1 MTRARTSLSSVAIAV
16 FLVAVA
22 ARLAPLFWSP
32 YPATLDG
39 IMYARLAG
47 ETLQAGL
54 PVSSMRADAVTSTLL
69 LTIVGQ
75 LLDVRPLVL
84 AQPLYAIIGGTTAV
98 IAVAFARRVCSGLG
112 WPRRRVRV
120 AAVAGG
126 LLFALEGLYVRRTG
140 IPDDDAITL
149 LFIPLFVLA
158 LFELRRTRR
167 RAWLGVF
174 LLLFVVLPLTHTLS
188 TYIAALCVLALLAAQ
203 IGRYTDRRDVL
214 VSVGLGLG
222 FSAYFGG
229 YYYLAPRLG
238 FTVPYVDRVT
248 GNPGLFVAWL
258 IVLVIGTAWF
268 AQTAPRFQRLAF
280 LAPVALFFTVV
291 GVNLVTTVF
300 PGTVRTPP
308 EVAATVLPLIVIV
321 AFGAWALPRAVADW
335 LVGPVLLALLA
346 APVVQVL
353 FALTAGLTPEYFA
366 TAMRS
371 QTFAHPTVLVLA
383 GLTIAR
389 VAPVGR
395 AVRATSRS
403 GVGRL
408 LVIGVVLVSLG
419 LTMPVAYLDADTGE
433 YPSTTTEPEFETA
446 TFAVGYVPGEWTSG
460 HAMTRIAGNYYAPG
474 AASVEPTATWV
485 RGGPAPACPAI
496 SEASWATRGVHLF
509 PTVGD
514 PVSESTYRGMLRDR
528 HVVYAASG
536 SDPLAISLPRTAS
549 DDGC

>member
-1 MTRARTSLSSVAIAV
+1 MTRARTSLLGIAITV

-22 ARLAPLFWSP
+22 ARMAPLFWSP

-39 IMYARLAG
+39 IKYAQLAG
-47 ETLQAGL
+47 ETIQLGL
-54 PVSSMRADAVTSTLL
+54 PVSNMRADAVTSTLL
-69 LTIVGQ
+69 LAVLGR

-84 AQPLYAIIGGTTAV
+84 AQPLYAIIGAVTAIV
-98 IAVAFARRVCSGLG
+98 AVAFLRRICHGLA
-112 WPRRRVRV
+112 WPRRRVRI
-120 AAVAGG
+120 AALAGG

-174 LLLFVVLPLTHTLS
+174 LVLFVVLPLTHTLS
-188 TYIAALCVLALLAAQ
+188 TYIAALCVVALLAAQ
-203 IGRYTDRRDVL
+203 IGQYPGGREVL
-214 VSVGLGLG
+214 LSVGLGLG

-248 GNPGLFVAWL
+248 GHPGLFVAWL
-258 IVLVIGTAWF
+258 ILLVIGTAWF
-268 AQTAPRFQRLAF
+268 AQTGPWFQRLAF
-280 LAPVALFFTVV
+280 LTPVALFFAVV
-291 GVNLVTTVF
+291 GVNLITTVF

-308 EVAATVLPLIVIV
+308 EVVATVLPLSVIV
-321 AFGAWALPRAVADW
+321 TFGAWALPRAVDDR
-335 LVGPVLLALLA
+335 LIGPVLLALLA
-346 APVVQVL
+346 APIVQIL
-353 FALTAGLTPEYFA
+353 FALTAGLTPEFFA

-389 VAPVGR
+389 IAPIGPAVSWLSKFSVGR
-395 AVRATSRS
+395 VLA
-403 GVGRL
+403 
-408 LVIGVVLVSLG
+408 IGLVLVSLA
-419 LTMPVAYLDADTGE
+419 LTVPVAYLDADTGE

-446 TFAVGYVPGEWTSG
+446 TFAVRHVPGEWTSG
-460 HAMTRIAGNYYAPG
+460 HAMTRIAENYYAPG
-474 AASVEPTATWV
+474 ETSVEPTATWV
-485 RGGPAPACPAI
+485 RGGPAPACPTI
-496 SEASWATRGVHLF
+496 SEASWATRGIHLF

-514 PVSESTYRGMLRDR
+514 PVSEATYQQMLRDR

-536 SDPLAISLPRTAS
+536 SDPLAITLPRQTG